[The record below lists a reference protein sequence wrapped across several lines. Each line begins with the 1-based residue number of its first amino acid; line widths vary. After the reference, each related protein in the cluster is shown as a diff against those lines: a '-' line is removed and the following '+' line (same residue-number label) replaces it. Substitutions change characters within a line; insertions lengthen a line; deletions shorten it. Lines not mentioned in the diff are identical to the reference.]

1 MKNYIIEKQKPLR
14 RQLIHKLDLQKRS
27 KIIIDKHIQTQTFN
41 TNGSQLGILIHQ
53 YDNILLLIPNFTVHW
68 FLQQYL
74 KQYFLRNGFKLIINN

>member
-41 TNGSQLGILIHQ
+41 NNGSQLGILIHQ
-53 YDNILLLIPNFTVHW
+53 YDNILLLIPNFTLHW

-74 KQYFLRNGFKLIINN
+74 QQYFLRNGFKLIINN